1 MSPELGAFER
11 PKSPSNLVRGRAHS
25 YRRSN
30 PKWVFPGDCPN
41 GIHPLFSHL
50 CPRTQWSFTAPW
62 EDPDLFLSGKRAKK
76 EKVLTQLGTTAAVCV
91 KALEVPG
98 KLLLTVTLVV
108 AET

>member
-1 MSPELGAFER
+1 MGIP
-11 PKSPSNLVRGRAHS
+11 
-25 YRRSN
+25 RRL
-30 PKWVFPGDCPN
+30 PKWDSPTV
-41 GIHPLFSHL
+41 SHL

-62 EDPDLFLSGKRAKK
+62 EDPDLFLSGKQAKK